1 MFRASV
7 EINLNISRI
16 RESEEKKT
24 VKIQSSVQASSNLK
38 ETAVYLMQMDIVFRF
53 VSVSAFYLIQFL
65 SLFSDSFVRNKHV
78 GDTLR
83 Q

>member
-1 MFRASV
+1 
-7 EINLNISRI
+7 
-16 RESEEKKT
+16 
-24 VKIQSSVQASSNLK
+24 
-38 ETAVYLMQMDIVFRF
+38 MQMDIVFRF
-53 VSVSAFYLIQFL
+53 VSVFDLIQFL